1 MKTLRNHIMLSL
13 LLVILA
19 PLVSSAQTQEV
30 ENPPVPKTIKES
42 DHKKPSKGA
51 KVKVLQKGI
60 NKDSTESK
68 EITVKKDSAKF
79 GRDTKE
85 SVKKFQKKKK
95 LDEDGIIGPKTIDK
109 TANKKRN
116 DSIQKN
122 KHN

>member
-30 ENPPVPKTIKES
+30 ENPPVRKTIKES

-51 KVKVLQKGI
+51 KVKRLQKRI
-60 NKDSTESK
+60 NKETTQSK
-68 EITVKKDSAKF
+68 EITVNKHSAKF
-79 GRDTKE
+79 GRQTKE

-95 LDEDGIIGPKTIDK
+95 LDEDGFIGPKTIDK